1 MKYLSLIVFLIALQW
16 TWSFSHRPSNIS
28 ESAHVGIQVDLKKII
43 SDYITENLPTSRN
56 LKFEKFWSEQ
66 LKKNVVKASFVY
78 SFDDEDQESGNA
90 RVVIEGYA
98 ILNRDSKVDETFDY
112 WNLDELYILNNKID
126 FKDPMLIDLQKDG
139 TKK

>member
-28 ESAHVGIQVDLKKII
+28 ESAHVGIQSDLKKII

-56 LKFEKFWSEQ
+56 LRFEKFWSEQ
-66 LKKNVVKASFVY
+66 LKKNKVKASFVY

>member
-16 TWSFSHRPSNIS
+16 TWSFSHRPSNVS
-28 ESAHVGIQVDLKKII
+28 ESAHVGIQSDLKKII

-56 LKFEKFWSEQ
+56 LRFEKFWSEQ
-66 LKKNVVKASFVY
+66 LKKNKVKASFVY

-139 TKK
+139 TNK

>member
-56 LKFEKFWSEQ
+56 LRFEKFWSEQ

-98 ILNRDSKVDETFDY
+98 ILNRDSKLDETFDY

>member
-28 ESAHVGIQVDLKKII
+28 ESAHVGIQSDLKKII

-56 LKFEKFWSEQ
+56 LRFEKFWSEQ
-66 LKKNVVKASFVY
+66 LKKNMVKASFVY

>member
-28 ESAHVGIQVDLKKII
+28 ESAHVGIQSDLKKII

-56 LKFEKFWSEQ
+56 LRFEKFWSEQ
-66 LKKNVVKASFVY
+66 LKKNKVKASFVY
-78 SFDDEDQESGNA
+78 SFDDEDKESGSA

-126 FKDPMLIDLQKDG
+126 FKDPMLIDLQKNG

>member
-28 ESAHVGIQVDLKKII
+28 ESAHVGIQSDLKKII
-43 SDYITENLPTSRN
+43 SDYVTENLPTSRN
-56 LKFEKFWSEQ
+56 LRFEKFWSEQ
-66 LKKNVVKASFVY
+66 LKKNKVKASFVY

-126 FKDPMLIDLQKDG
+126 FKDPMLIDLQKDD

>member
-28 ESAHVGIQVDLKKII
+28 ESAHVGIQSDLKKII

-56 LKFEKFWSEQ
+56 LRFEKFWSEQ
-66 LKKNVVKASFVY
+66 LKKNKVKASFVY

-139 TKK
+139 IKK

>member
-28 ESAHVGIQVDLKKII
+28 ESAHVGIQSDLKKII

-56 LKFEKFWSEQ
+56 LRFEKFWSEQ
-66 LKKNVVKASFVY
+66 LKKNKVKASFVY
-78 SFDDEDQESGNA
+78 SFDDDDKESGSA

>member
-56 LKFEKFWSEQ
+56 LRFEKFWSEQ

>member
-28 ESAHVGIQVDLKKII
+28 ESAHVGIQSDLKKII

-56 LKFEKFWSEQ
+56 LRFEKFWSEQ
-66 LKKNVVKASFVY
+66 LKKNKVKASFVY
-78 SFDDEDQESGNA
+78 SFDDEDKESGSA

>member
-16 TWSFSHRPSNIS
+16 TWSFSHRPSDIS
-28 ESAHVGIQVDLKKII
+28 ESAHVGIQIDLKKII

-66 LKKNVVKASFVY
+66 LKKNVVKASFAY
-78 SFDDEDQESGNA
+78 SFDDDDQESGNA
-90 RVVIEGYA
+90 RVLIEGYA
-98 ILNRDSKVDETFDY
+98 ILNRDSKADETFDY

-126 FKDPMLIDLQKDG
+126 FKDPMLIDLQKDD

>member
-1 MKYLSLIVFLIALQW
+1 MKYLSLIGFLIALQW

-28 ESAHVGIQVDLKKII
+28 ESAHVGIQSDLKKII

-56 LKFEKFWSEQ
+56 LRFEKFWSEQ
-66 LKKNVVKASFVY
+66 LKKNKVKASFVY
-78 SFDDEDQESGNA
+78 SFDDEDQESGTS